1 MMTLKTNEPTPN
13 TPTVPVLIVGAGL
26 AGLAC
31 AKTLQRH
38 GVPFLIVEADGAV
51 GGRVQSDVHHGFTLD
66 RGFQAFNTAYEEA
79 RHFLDFK
86 ALNLQAFY
94 AGAVIRHNGAFHQVG
109 DPFRDLRQLFTGL
122 FSSIGTLK
130 DKLLT
135 LKLSLY
141 AKGLDE
147 SAIFQMPE
155 QPTLSFLQD
164 YGFSETYIQQFF
176 KPFYGG
182 VFLEN
187 TLKTSVRKFLYTFK
201 CFAHGSVT
209 LPQAGMHAI
218 PQQLSQSF
226 GSHELWLN
234 RSVVELSPFD
244 IQAPA
249 PRTVTLS
256 DGSEILANFVIFATP
271 LAETFHLLGESLD
284 VPQNATVNLYFSF
297 EGRLPKGLVGDA
309 LYLNGE
315 GTGIIQHL
323 CFISEVASDYA
334 PRGKHL
340 LSVTLN
346 NVTLKETAF
355 ETASQRDA
363 QVRHELHAWFGDS
376 VKNWVKEAEY
386 VIPHALSE
394 STLLYGENAPHI
406 QASIHRLQAKWNI
419 LLASDALDSGS
430 INGALRAG
438 RLTALQL
445 LEHLSPHTKESH
457 A

>member
-13 TPTVPVLIVGAGL
+13 TPHVPVLIVGAGL

-94 AGAVIRHNGAFHQVG
+94 AGAIIRHNGAFYQVG
-109 DPFRDLRQLFTGL
+109 DPFRDFRQLFTGL
-122 FSSIGTLK
+122 FSPIGTVK

-147 SAIFQMPE
+147 SAIFQTPE
-155 QPTLSFLQD
+155 QPTLAFLQD

-201 CFAHGSVT
+201 CFAVGTVT
-209 LPQAGMHAI
+209 IPQAGMHAI
-218 PQQLSQSF
+218 PQQLSQSLTKNQ
-226 GSHELWLN
+226 LWLN

-244 IQAPA
+244 EQAPA

-256 DGSEILANFVIFATP
+256 DGSEIRANFVIFATP
-271 LAETFHLLGESLD
+271 LQDTFRLLDEDFPFS
-284 VPQNATVNLYFSF
+284 QNATANLYFSF

-334 PRGKHL
+334 PFGKHL
-340 LSVTLN
+340 LSVTL
-346 NVTLKETAF
+346 KEATF
-355 ETASQRDA
+355 ETASQRDEK
-363 QVRHELHAWFGDS
+363 VRDELHAWFGDS
-376 VKNWVKEAEY
+376 VKDWVKETEY

-394 STLLYGENAPHI
+394 STLLYGKDTPHI

-445 LEHLSPHTKESH
+445 LEHLSPTVKETH
-457 A
+457 P

>member
-13 TPTVPVLIVGAGL
+13 TPHLPVLIVGAGL

-31 AKTLQRH
+31 AKTLQGH

-51 GGRVQSDVHHGFTLD
+51 GGRVQSDVHHGFILD

-94 AGAVIRHNGAFHQVG
+94 AGAIIRHNGAFHQVG
-109 DPFRDLRQLFTGL
+109 DPFRDFRQLFTGL
-122 FSSIGTLK
+122 FSPIGTLK

-155 QPTLSFLQD
+155 QPTLAFLQD

-201 CFAHGSVT
+201 CFAVGTVT
-209 LPQAGMHAI
+209 IPQAGMHAI

-244 IQAPA
+244 EQAPA

-256 DGSEILANFVIFATP
+256 DGSELLANFVIFATP
-271 LAETFHLLGESLD
+271 LQDTFRLLDGDFPFS
-284 VPQNATVNLYFSF
+284 QNATTNLYFSV

-309 LYLNGE
+309 LYLNAE

-334 PRGKHL
+334 PFGKHL
-340 LSVTLN
+340 LSVTL
-346 NVTLKETAF
+346 KEATF
-355 ETASQRDA
+355 ETASQRDEK
-363 QVRHELHAWFGDS
+363 VRQELHAWFGDS
-376 VKNWVKEAEY
+376 VKDWVKEAEY
-386 VIPHALSE
+386 VIPHALPE
-394 STLLYGENAPHI
+394 STLLYGKDTPHI

-445 LEHLSPHTKESH
+445 LEHLSPTVKETQI
-457 A
+457 